1 MTQAER
7 IARHDTERARFGE
20 RFGPLYAAWLDAQP
34 PVPHRTAWVPVAND
48 NSTVANDNFP
58 FEEAA

>member
-7 IARHDTERARFGE
+7 AARHEAEIARFHETY
-20 RFGPLYAAWLDAQP
+20 GPAYAAHVAALPDTP
-34 PVPHRTAWVPVAND
+34 RTAWVRVAND
-48 NSTVANDNFP
+48 NQVEAANDNFP